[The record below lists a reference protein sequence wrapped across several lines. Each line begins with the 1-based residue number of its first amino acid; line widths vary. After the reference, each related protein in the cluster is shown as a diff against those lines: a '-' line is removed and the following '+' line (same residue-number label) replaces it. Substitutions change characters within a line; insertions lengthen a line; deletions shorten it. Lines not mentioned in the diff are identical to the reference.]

1 VNAVHRE
8 MHRASHQAQTPN
20 VAVKIYRHVVVHQF
34 AQVRHVKHVMAQI
47 HAEQDL
53 HQWIAINLV
62 CVHESLNQ
70 IFQKMLQ
77 VKS

>member
-1 VNAVHRE
+1 
-8 MHRASHQAQTPN
+8 MHRANHQVLTPN
-20 VAVKIYRHVVVHQF
+20 VAVKIFRHVVVHRL

-53 HQWIAINLV
+53 LPWIVINLD
-62 CVHESLNQ
+62 CVHESLSQ
-70 IFQKMLQ
+70 IFQKMSQ